1 MTSIAEKIEQTIKL
15 LEDIRAELN
24 AVPAT
29 PPTLCGEPY
38 ECKISDI
45 GTVTCDRPSGHSGI
59 EHRAEL
65 SGGSYLTWVSQ
76 PLPDVLIDCD
86 GDEWFPGGDGLYRF
100 HLLSRTF
107 EELGDGFGPLTPAS

>member
-24 AVPAT
+24 VTPA
-29 PPTLCGEPY
+29 PPALCDEPY
-38 ECKISDI
+38 ECKIPNV
-45 GTVTCDRPSGHSGI
+45 GTVACDRPRGHSGI

-76 PLPDVLIDCD
+76 PLPDVLIDGEGDAWRRGDD
-86 GDEWFPGGDGLYRF
+86 GRYEFQGLI
-100 HLLSRTF
+100 RTIDDLIV
-107 EELGDGFGPLTPAS
+107 EFGPLMRG